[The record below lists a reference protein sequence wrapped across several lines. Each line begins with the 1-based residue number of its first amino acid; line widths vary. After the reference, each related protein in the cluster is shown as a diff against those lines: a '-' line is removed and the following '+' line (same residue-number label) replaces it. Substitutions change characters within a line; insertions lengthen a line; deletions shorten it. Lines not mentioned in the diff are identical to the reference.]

1 MLLRVTGRTNET
13 HDTVTFR
20 LAPVEGSLAAYVPG
34 QFLTLVLGAVR
45 RSFSLT
51 SYPGDSFYAI
61 TVKRKVNGEVS
72 RFLQDHIFAGSVL
85 EALPPAGR
93 FTFTRSDRVRDI
105 GFIAAGSG
113 IAPIIGLMRQA
124 LTEEHASHV
133 WLIDQNHSEK
143 DVIFGETLARSTGSG
158 AATPAVDR
166 VSLLS
171 APESHAVLPQRLNN
185 ANLEILVRRLMRHDP
200 ADAVIF
206 CCGPEALMRMAK
218 FTLITMGFRAE
229 QIRQEHFVIDAPPH
243 PPLMDAS
250 PHRVGITMHGERH
263 SFDVAYPANILQA
276 ALAHHIPLPY
286 SCRGGRCSSCAVRVL
301 SGRVVMSINDV
312 LTEKDLAEGWVLTCT
327 GYAATDVELE
337 A

>member
-20 LAPVEGSLAAYVPG
+20 LAPVEGPLAAYVPG
-34 QFLTLVLGAVR
+34 QFLTLVFGAVR

-72 RFLQDHIFAGSVL
+72 RFLQDHIFVGSVL

-113 IAPIIGLMRQA
+113 IAPIIGLIRQA
-124 LTEEHASHV
+124 LGEESGSHIWV
-133 WLIDQNHSEK
+133 IDQNHSEK
-143 DVIFGETLARSTGSG
+143 DVIFDEELAGHE
-158 AATPAVDR
+158 VWLDR

-171 APESHAVLPQRLNN
+171 APESHAVMPRRLNN
-185 ANLEILVRRLMRHDP
+185 ANLETLVRELTHHDP
-200 ADAVIF
+200 ADSLIF

-263 SFDVAYPANILQA
+263 AFDVAYPANILQA

>member
-20 LAPVEGSLAAYVPG
+20 LTPVEGPLAPYLPG

-51 SYPGDSFYAI
+51 SYPGDPFYAI

-72 RFLQDHIFAGSVL
+72 RFLQDHIFAGSIL

-93 FTFTRSDRVRDI
+93 FTFARSSRVRDI

-113 IAPIIGLMRQA
+113 IAPIIGLIRQA
-124 LTEEHASHV
+124 IGEEPSSHV
-133 WLIDQNHSEK
+133 WLIDQNHSER
-143 DVIFGETLARSTGSG
+143 DVIFSAELAGLVG
-158 AATPAVDR
+158 ATAPAGPVDR

-171 APESHAVLPQRLNN
+171 APESHAVMPQRLNN
-185 ANLEILVRRLMRHDP
+185 ANLETLVRKLTLFDP
-200 ADAVIF
+200 ADSIIF

-229 QIRQEHFVIDAPPH
+229 QFRQEHFVIDTPPH
-243 PPLMDAS
+243 PPLMDAT
-250 PHRVGITMHGERH
+250 PHRVGITLHGVRH
-263 SFDVAYPANILQA
+263 SFEVAYPVNILQQ
-276 ALAHHIPLPY
+276 ALARDVPLPY

>member
-20 LAPVEGSLAAYVPG
+20 LIPVEGLLAPYLPG

-51 SYPGDSFYAI
+51 SYPGDPFYAI

-72 RFLQDHIFAGSVL
+72 RFLQDHIFEGSVL
-85 EALPPAGR
+85 EAMPPAGR
-93 FTFTRSDRVRDI
+93 FTFSASGRVRDI

-113 IAPIIGLMRQA
+113 IAPILGLMRQA
-124 LTEEHASHV
+124 LEEEPRSHV
-133 WLIDQNHSEK
+133 WMIDQNHSER
-143 DVIFGETLARSTGSG
+143 DVIFSAELSALG
-158 AATPAVDR
+158 VDR

-185 ANLEILVRRLMRHDP
+185 ANLEILVRGLMRH
-200 ADAVIF
+200 ALLDAVIF

-229 QIRQEHFVIDAPPH
+229 QFRQEHFVIDAPPH
-243 PPLMDAS
+243 PPLMDSA
-250 PHRVGITMHGERH
+250 PRRVGITVHGVRH
-263 SFDVAYPANILQA
+263 SFEVAYPVNILQQ
-276 ALAHHIPLPY
+276 ALARDVPLPY

-301 SGRVVMSINDV
+301 RGRVVMSINDV

-327 GYAATDVELE
+327 GYAASDVELE